1 MRNSAGEEH
10 EFVFSETK
18 PGRESATDVIRVDAR
33 EAEMRQI
40 GQVRGKLVLQQE
52 AEAVAEKIG
61 ERTQAM
67 ERSKK
72 EVHAQVIT
80 NAPSPAA
87 RAVVKKTSKR
97 PGSTGPGPGPGR
109 VSPLPRAA
117 DAVNLRSRLVHL
129 LARQPQTRT
138 DLELRLKIPQRDAQL
153 TALLDEVAVRMADG
167 YDLQPEGFKEVQIF
181 TWPAYAAADRS
192 EVLRRA
198 HAAFD
203 KIGLSSKDRKPY
215 VEQPVP
221 TYVLGCH
228 GNGAPREMTFT
239 LHRIASARR
248 RSPVAPKRGDPAPP
262 TIVTGP
268 APKRVRTVSKP
279 GAGAGTGASRKAA
292 GKKQGKGPL
301 DISSDAQY
309 ERRRREFDNKYAVYT
324 ELYAKLQANQTAF
337 NEKKRALDNA
347 RNMHGAA
354 SREAREIEDAIRD
367 MHASVKEVCRRC
379 NALVY
384 CVGGRKGLRTR
395 CGRIGPGLM
404 RAWPNSGRRQV
415 GARVPGVAFGAG
427 PAQDGDTAVRGG
439 PPGRRLSES
448 ECLSNKG

>member
-1 MRNSAGEEH
+1 VTRNSAGEEH

-80 NAPSPAA
+80 NAPSTAA
-87 RAVVKKTSKR
+87 RAVVKKASKR

-228 GNGAPREMTFT
+228 GNGAPRKMTFT
-239 LHRIASARR
+239 SHRIAWARGR
-248 RSPVAPKRGDPAPP
+248 RSPVAPKRGDPVPP

-279 GAGAGTGASRKAA
+279 GAGAGAGASRKAA

-309 ERRRREFDNKYAVYT
+309 ERRRREFDSKYAVYT

-337 NEKKRALDNA
+337 NEKKRALDHA
-347 RNMHGAA
+347 RNTHGAA

-367 MHASVKEVCRRC
+367 MHASVKEVCG
-379 NALVY
+379 NAMHLSIAL
-384 CVGGRKGLRTR
+384 GKGRVS
-395 CGRIGPGLM
+395 PGLM
-404 RAWPNSGRRQV
+404 RAWAPQFRTSPSGSTSTGRCIRSWAGSRRRY
-415 GARVPGVAFGAG
+415 GSTRRATRA
-427 PAQDGDTAVRGG
+427 
-439 PPGRRLSES
+439 PPKRIRIRILI
-448 ECLSNKG
+448 